1 MVGVLLSVQSNDL
14 VTDKVM
20 KSLLKDGV
28 SIEKYSNLTPKQIQE
43 KIQGINFNQ
52 NKSIFIHA
60 AAVKIKEDF
69 KGIVPSTLKELTSFK
84 GIGPKVAHLILQIS
98 FGETSGVAVDTHVHR
113 ISNRLGFV
121 KFTKDPV
128 KTMEG
133 LMLKFDKKYWEEIN
147 INLVGFGQLV
157 CGKAKPKCDQC
168 PVRSYCDLG
177 SHLKDIEDLAKE
189 DKLGE
194 SQKTSKTIKDH

>member
-1 MVGVLLSVQSNDL
+1 
-14 VTDKVM
+14 M

-84 GIGPKVAHLILQIS
+84 GIGPKVAHLIL
-98 FGETSGVAVDTHVHR
+98 
-113 ISNRLGFV
+113 
-121 KFTKDPV
+121 
-128 KTMEG
+128 
-133 LMLKFDKKYWEEIN
+133 
-147 INLVGFGQLV
+147 
-157 CGKAKPKCDQC
+157 
-168 PVRSYCDLG
+168 
-177 SHLKDIEDLAKE
+177 
-189 DKLGE
+189 
-194 SQKTSKTIKDH
+194 